1 VTALGLA
8 TGGVTAGAILLPA
21 ATQAADVQALRT
33 WTGATASSTGSAI
46 SQQACDFDGDGRDDI
61 VTSAWMWE
69 RAPYGSIGAA
79 YVIPSGAPEGEL
91 DDPRTGIVRIEGP
104 QADDSLAGFSVNCA
118 GDVNGD
124 GFDDIILGEFTSS
137 RAWVVFGS
145 DDGQSLSLEF
155 LGDRG
160 FAIERGEGANDR
172 TGYVTTGVGDIDGDG
187 YDDLAIVSITAN
199 NRAGQVSIVR
209 GRDDIA
215 TVSLEDDDDVLL
227 RIDGGPS
234 QGVSTVAR
242 AGDVDGDGVDDL
254 VLGGYV
260 AEPQAGQRAAGMAW
274 IVSGT
279 SRGTVDLTGDFDG
292 FTIEGPARTR
302 DRLGMSVAAAGDLDC
317 DGFDDVLIGA
327 DASGRTGGAVV
338 VRGSD
343 AQDTVT
349 TDPEADGPTVTAG
362 GEDRGSWII
371 DSEHGSGMGYA
382 VSAVAPRDG
391 KTGTLVIGEF
401 GSDRAVAFD
410 SSVLDEPLVDLS
422 ALEDD
427 EYTALSGTDGNR
439 LGRGIGVIDGFGDIE
454 GPLMIAGA
462 DTIRGK
468 GIVQL
473 GELPETRA
481 QQCEPDP
488 TDEPTGEPTGDPTDD
503 PTGEPT
509 GDPTDEPTGEP
520 TGDPTGDPTDDPSED
535 PTGEPTEDP
544 SDDPTENPSDEPSD
558 DPSDEP
564 TRGPSDNPSDE
575 PSDQPTDEPTT
586 DPTSDPTDGPGD
598 DGDSDNGGDSDDNGD
613 GDSEG
618 DDDLGGLPRT
628 GTAVLSAVLAGVT
641 IIGGGIALVAF
652 TRRKRA

>member
-1 VTALGLA
+1 
-8 TGGVTAGAILLPA
+8 
-21 ATQAADVQALRT
+21 
-33 WTGATASSTGSAI
+33 
-46 SQQACDFDGDGRDDI
+46 
-61 VTSAWMWE
+61 
-69 RAPYGSIGAA
+69 
-79 YVIPSGAPEGEL
+79 
-91 DDPRTGIVRIEGP
+91 
-104 QADDSLAGFSVNCA
+104 
-118 GDVNGD
+118 
-124 GFDDIILGEFTSS
+124 
-137 RAWVVFGS
+137 
-145 DDGQSLSLEF
+145 
-155 LGDRG
+155 
-160 FAIERGEGANDR
+160 
-172 TGYVTTGVGDIDGDG
+172 
-187 YDDLAIVSITAN
+187 
-199 NRAGQVSIVR
+199 
-209 GRDDIA
+209 
-215 TVSLEDDDDVLL
+215 VSLEDDDDVLL

-410 SSVLDEPLVDLS
+410 SSALDEP
-422 ALEDD
+422 LEDD